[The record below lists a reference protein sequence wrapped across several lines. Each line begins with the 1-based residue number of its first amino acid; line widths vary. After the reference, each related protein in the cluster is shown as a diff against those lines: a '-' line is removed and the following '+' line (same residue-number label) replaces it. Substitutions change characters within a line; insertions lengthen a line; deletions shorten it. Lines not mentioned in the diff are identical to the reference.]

1 MKNLANILRRADIT
15 PRERMLT
22 LIRNDV
28 EKDKNG
34 KGILSESEIYSLAQ
48 GWTPKTSQEARE
60 YNRYLELSKIETSMR
75 LDAQMFACRSENLLL
90 RSHILLEGI
99 KNKVEKTNDTIL
111 DKYIPKEDA
120 LNFVIQN
127 TYLDYTTLIH
137 ILTFNNLSKDIQ
149 DDLILLDE
157 YVAHDKKYMEDEVF
171 LYELFKDSK
180 TLSLQN
186 KNILIDR
193 IYSCMYHDGFRKI
206 KGETEKNGF
215 LLLHFFA
222 ELPMEAIL
230 KKWMEYARVDLSE
243 KDNEQLLNRF
253 EEYAKDEG
261 KTMETVVKETLSR
274 WIDDGLFV
282 TEYTPVFFSDNHN
295 TWNGDTKLI
304 HKEIFS
310 KWYEELQKTKVF
322 IEKMVA
328 NRDLIVEEF
337 DKEIFGVTEK
347 TQIITGESLYNNK
360 ADIDFVTEYKEQI
373 NILLPLA
380 GMHLF
385 IEKYNKPLENLKT
398 LKCFY
403 ELSETFSNLFEVDI
417 SEKYSDFM
425 KSFEQEIK
433 LINHTIVMALDNMS
447 SFLCTRNSKKYTIN
461 IIEGNFTLNTKEVL
475 EKAPNSIIKS
485 YQEILEKYKLFDN

>member
-22 LIRNDV
+22 LVRNDV

-34 KGILSESEIYSLAQ
+34 KGILSESEIYSLTQ
-48 GWTPKTSQEARE
+48 GWKPKTSQEARE
-60 YNRYLELSKIETSMR
+60 YNKYLELSKIESSMR

-90 RSHILLEGI
+90 RSHILIEGV
-99 KNKVEKTNDTIL
+99 KNKIGKNNDAIL
-111 DKYIPKEDA
+111 DKYIPREDT
-120 LNFVIQN
+120 LNFVVQN

-137 ILTFNNLSKDIQ
+137 TLTFNNLSKDIK
-149 DDLILLDE
+149 DDLVMLDE

-193 IYSCMYHDGFRKI
+193 IYSCMHHEGFRKI
-206 KGETEKNGF
+206 KGGTEKDGF

-230 KKWMEYARVDLSE
+230 KKWIEYARVGLSE

-253 EEYAKDEG
+253 EEYAKDRG

-310 KWYEELQKTKVF
+310 KWYEELQKIKEF

-337 DKEIFGVTEK
+337 DKEIFGVTGK
-347 TQIITGESLYNNK
+347 IKIITGESLYNCK
-360 ADIDFVTEYKEQI
+360 VDIDFINEYNEQI

-380 GMHLF
+380 GMYLF
-385 IEKYNKPLENLKT
+385 IEKYNKPLENLNT
-398 LKCFY
+398 LKGFS
-403 ELSETFSNLFEVDI
+403 ELSKTFSDLFEVDM
-417 SEKYSDFM
+417 SEKYNDFV

-433 LINHTIVMALDNMS
+433 LINHSISMTLDNVS
-447 SFLCTRNSKKYTIN
+447 SFLYMRNKKYLIDIKENNFTFIIKDGSEISADK
-461 IIEGNFTLNTKEVL
+461 IIESYKEAL
-475 EKAPNSIIKS
+475 QKRLI
-485 YQEILEKYKLFDN
+485 